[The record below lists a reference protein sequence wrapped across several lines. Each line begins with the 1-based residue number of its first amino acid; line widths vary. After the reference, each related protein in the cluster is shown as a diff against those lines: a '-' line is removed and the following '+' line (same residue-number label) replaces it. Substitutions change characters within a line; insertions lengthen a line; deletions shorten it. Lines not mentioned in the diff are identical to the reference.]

1 MFTTKITLAVLSL
14 LVSQTVL
21 TAQPIRFA
29 VRVGGGSIVEDSHIG
44 FSVAVDIKPIK
55 VPITISP
62 FVETFSGD
70 DLSRRYLGLNLLIT
84 NSLAKSGFY
93 VGGGIGSTR
102 WSFAGFSRTASVFN
116 ILAGGR
122 FLFGQKVGGFVE
134 AKFIVNSKTDS
145 DTDLFNQSSRN
156 GFRDPVPAFLFDN
169 DLVVNAGIFF
179 KLF

>member
-1 MFTTKITLAVLSL
+1 MFITKISLAVLFL

-21 TAQPIRFA
+21 TAQPMLFA
-29 VRVGGGSIVEDSHIG
+29 VRVGGSSIVEDSDFG
-44 FSVAVDIKPIK
+44 VSGAVDLQFRN
-55 VPITISP
+55 VPIAVSP
-62 FVETFSGD
+62 FIESFNGD
-70 DLSRRYLGLNLLIT
+70 GFSRRYYGLNLLLT

-122 FLFGQKVGGFVE
+122 FLFGKKVGGFVE
-134 AKFIVNSKTDS
+134 GKFIGNSKTDS
-145 DTDLFNQSSRN
+145 DTDQFNQSSRN
-156 GFRDPVPAFLFDN
+156 SRGVRILFSH